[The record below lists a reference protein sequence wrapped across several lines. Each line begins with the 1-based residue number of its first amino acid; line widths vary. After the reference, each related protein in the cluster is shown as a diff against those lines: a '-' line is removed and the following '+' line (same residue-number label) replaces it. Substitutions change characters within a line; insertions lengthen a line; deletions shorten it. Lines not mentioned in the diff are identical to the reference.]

1 MTASERP
8 QRQNAGFLKMS
19 FDGAVD
25 LVRGAE
31 LPDAGSEDG
40 AVEAPE
46 LLTSVA
52 TGEVRNSFTD
62 GGGSNGAIV
71 AAATTDALGA
81 DAMADSVVTCRPAM
95 KSR

>member
-1 MTASERP
+1 
-8 QRQNAGFLKMS
+8 MS

-25 LVRGAE
+25 FVRGAE
-31 LPDAGSEDG
+31 LPDTGSADG

-46 LLTSVA
+46 FLTSDA

-62 GGGSNGAIV
+62 GGGSNGATV
-71 AAATTDALGA
+71 AAATTDAPGA
-81 DAMADSVVTCRPAM
+81 DAAADSVVTCWPAM